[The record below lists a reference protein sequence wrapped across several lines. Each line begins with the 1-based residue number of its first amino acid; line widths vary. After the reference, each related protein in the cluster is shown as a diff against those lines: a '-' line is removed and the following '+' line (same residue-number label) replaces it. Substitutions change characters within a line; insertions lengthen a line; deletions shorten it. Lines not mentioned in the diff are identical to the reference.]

1 MVSRVRTRSS
11 VDSKLCRRSAVSTTV
26 VSALMAVNYRQSK
39 SVEGII
45 DDDVGRS
52 IRNLTYIGHDAI
64 IHTDAVILRIMT
76 SK

>member
-1 MVSRVRTRSS
+1 
-11 VDSKLCRRSAVSTTV
+11 
-26 VSALMAVNYRQSK
+26 MAVNYRQSK

-45 DDDVGRS
+45 DDDVGCS
-52 IRNLTYIGHDAI
+52 IRNLTYIGHDAM

>member
-1 MVSRVRTRSS
+1 
-11 VDSKLCRRSAVSTTV
+11 
-26 VSALMAVNYRQSK
+26 MAVNYRQSK

-45 DDDVGRS
+45 DDDVGYS
-52 IRNLTYIGHDAI
+52 IRNLTYIDHNAM